1 MSDMIIKLLS
11 TDAVIALVIGAFV
24 TYIVKW
30 LATERGDK
38 FKAYQGYAIT
48 AIKAAESMIPDDTK
62 NRGAAKLDFALRTF
76 LSKYER
82 ATGTAPDA
90 ATAAKIESWITE
102 IHTALEESGA
112 FNKAIEL

>member
-1 MSDMIIKLLS
+1 MSDIIIKLLS
-11 TDAVIALVIGAFV
+11 TDAVIALIIGAFV

-30 LATERGDK
+30 LAKDGEK
-38 FKAYQGYAIT
+38 FKQYEGYAIT
-48 AIKAAESMIPDDTK
+48 AIKAAESLIPDDTK

-102 IHTALEESGA
+102 IHTALDEAGA
-112 FNKAIEL
+112 FNKVIEL